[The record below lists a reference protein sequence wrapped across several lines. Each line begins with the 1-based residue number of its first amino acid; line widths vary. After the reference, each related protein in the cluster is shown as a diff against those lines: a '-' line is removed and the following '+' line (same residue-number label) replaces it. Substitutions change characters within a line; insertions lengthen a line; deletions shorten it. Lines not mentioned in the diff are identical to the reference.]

1 MSDARYQLRVRRR
14 YEYETHTRTVEE
26 AYEFDS
32 KRDALFLAEHERLTA
47 SVDLASVETLT
58 EVIVMV
64 YDCETGRFAYY
75 QDGRAATRVK
85 WVDMAEE

>member
-1 MSDARYQLRVRRR
+1 MTDARYQLRVRRR
-14 YEYETHTRTVEE
+14 YEYETLTRTVEE

-32 KRDALFLAEHERLTA
+32 KRDALFMAEKERLTA
-47 SVDLASVETLT
+47 SIDLASAEMLT
-58 EVIVMV
+58 EAIVMV

-85 WVDMAEE
+85 WVDMSEE

>member
-1 MSDARYQLRVRRR
+1 MTGARYQLRVHRR
-14 YEYETHTRTVEE
+14 YEYETRTRTVED

-32 KRDALFLAEHERLTA
+32 KRDALYLAEHERLAA
-47 SVDLASVETLT
+47 SVDLASAEMLT
-58 EVIVMV
+58 EVTVMV

-75 QDGRAATRVK
+75 QNGRAATRVN